1 MGFSGGGSNILLPH
15 THDGRVSQDGGP
27 LQFNNVTQSQ
37 SAQGEIFYSDGV
49 ALQQLAYPAVP
60 AGETLQAAA
69 ASTAPSWVAPAG
81 GALYEKIGSVTL
93 GGSAATLGLSF
104 TAVDQVDISK
114 IAVVANFQ
122 KSVMNAVVYLNVNG
136 ISTASYDWGLMQQS
150 TAATGGTSG
159 TSNNNWVVLSN
170 NAGSNCLSTIDITC
184 NAVTDNIQA
193 SGMTVSGGGSD
204 HSMYL
209 RGWNTTAG
217 QTSIDEVEYSLNT
230 GVFAAGSRLD
240 IYKILV

>member
-1 MGFSGGGSNILLPH
+1 MGDENSLQGRTQAHKHELDSSTGGFLETGLTGMTNLSNGSLIMGDASEIQTELNAGNLGDVLQMGASVPAWTASSGGS
-15 THDGRVSQDGGP
+15 
-27 LQFNNVTQSQ
+27 
-37 SAQGEIFYSDGV
+37 
-49 ALQQLAYPAVP
+49 
-60 AGETLQAAA
+60 
-69 ASTAPSWVAPAG
+69 
-81 GALYEKIGSVTL
+81 LYEKIGSVTL
-93 GGSAATLGLSF
+93 GGSAATLGLAF
-104 TAVDQVDISK
+104 AAVNQVDISK

-159 TSNNNWVVLSN
+159 TSNNNWLVLSN
-170 NAGSNCLSTIDITC
+170 NAGSNCLSTIDITT
-184 NAVTDNIQA
+184 NAVTDNLQC

-217 QTSIDEVEYSLNT
+217 QTSVNEVEYSLNT